1 MNPYLPSIPAPG
13 SIEQSLYPPQS
24 RYHGLAILR
33 LPDAEGRGE
42 TAYLSRRF
50 LPPSERHVE
59 LRVHRVVQG
68 ERLDNI
74 TAQYLGDPEM
84 FWRLCDANGATR
96 PDELTET
103 PGRMIR
109 ITLPDGFMGFSHA

>member
-1 MNPYLPSIPAPG
+1 MNPNLPSIPAPG
-13 SIEQSLYPPQS
+13 SIEQSLYPPNS

-33 LPDAEGRGE
+33 LTAGE
-42 TAYLSRRF
+42 EREIAYLSRRF
-50 LPPSERHVE
+50 LPPPERHVE

-96 PDELTET
+96 PTELTET
-103 PGRMIR
+103 AGRMIR
-109 ITLPDGFMGFSHA
+109 ITLPDGYMGFSHA